1 MRSCQSAEEPAAK
14 WSFRTAAGLLFL
26 LPLIAWAVMPPTAA
40 APGAGDAD
48 EARRQI
54 DATRADL
61 DTVIKRLNDARARLV
76 DVKRRQHEAE
86 YEARTVA
93 RLVLKDEKAVVAVA
107 EAIYKGGS
115 SAAVA
120 AVLSSQSLSELE
132 TRIKYLRSAQQVHT
146 EDLEHLKTHRVELE
160 ARLNDL
166 HAARE
171 EAIAILDEVSALR
184 AGLETRLAAQNQAL
198 EGIQD
203 AIRRRQVQQETEAVA
218 AAQGVAQ
225 EVEAAAAAVTA
236 PAPTYNGPY
245 SVDWDAIAECESGGN
260 WHLDGVY
267 DGGLQFAPATWL
279 AYGGGEFADYAWQA
293 TREQQI
299 TIAERVLA
307 DQGPSAWPNCWPE

>member
-1 MRSCQSAEEPAAK
+1 MRSWPSAEGPPAK
-14 WSFRTAAGLLFL
+14 WCLRAAVRLLFFF
-26 LPLIAWAVMPPTAA
+26 PMIAWAVMPPTAA
-40 APGAGDAD
+40 APGDRDAD
-48 EARRQI
+48 EARREI

-61 DTVIKRLNDARARLV
+61 GTVVARLNDARARLL
-76 DVKRRQHEAE
+76 DVERRQHEAE
-86 YEARTVA
+86 HQARIVA
-93 RLVLKDEKAVVAVA
+93 RFVLKDEKAVVAVA

-115 SAAVA
+115 SAAFA

-132 TRIKYLRSAQQVHT
+132 TRINYLRSAQKVHS
-146 EDLEHLKTHRVELE
+146 EDLERLQRHRDELE

-166 HAARE
+166 HAARG
-171 EAIAILDEVSALR
+171 EAVAILDEVSALR
-184 AGLETRLAAQNQAL
+184 AGLELRLAAQNQAL
-198 EGIQD
+198 DEIQD
-203 AIRRRQVQQETEAVA
+203 ALRRQQAQGEAEAVA
-218 AAQGVAQ
+218 AAQRVAQ

-236 PAPTYNGPY
+236 PAPAYDGPY

-267 DGGLQFAPATWL
+267 DGGLQFHPATWL